1 MGTSPSS
8 SSGAGSSCTVSTSG
22 PPNRLMAAA
31 RIRSGTS
38 PAFFSLYMLL
48 RVERLDGHAPPNRP
62 MPEFFSPPN
71 GLLEKSLI
79 G

>member
-1 MGTSPSS
+1 
-8 SSGAGSSCTVSTSG
+8 
-22 PPNRLMAAA
+22 MAAA